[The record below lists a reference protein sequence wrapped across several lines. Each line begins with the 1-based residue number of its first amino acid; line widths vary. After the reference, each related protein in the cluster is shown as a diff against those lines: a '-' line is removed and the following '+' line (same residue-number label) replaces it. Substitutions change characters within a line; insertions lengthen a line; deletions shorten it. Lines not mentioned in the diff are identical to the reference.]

1 MTEATNYVSG
11 EHFVQRGETHGSHAG
26 PLLKNKDEAVV

>member
-11 EHFVQRGETHGSHAG
+11 EDFVQRGGTHGSHAG
-26 PLLKNKDEAVV
+26 PLLKSKDEAVV